1 LRSRLFDAAHGR
13 IAGALPS
20 TITVDNNTARKGVG
34 HRKAIGVN
42 AGLTGSG
49 VAGSAKVSVG
59 RLVAYSTLQLPLA
72 MAALPVVLNVSHF
85 YGEVLKL
92 SLEIMGPIFIVARLV
107 DAIQDPVIG
116 LLSDRFTHHGP
127 RSRLLFVAMMLP
139 ALAGGFYM
147 LFDPPDAWFGNQT
160 LMAIWLMAGLLLVHF
175 GYSGVSIG
183 YHSHGAEL
191 TDDYNER
198 TKVTVGREVFGL
210 LGFAVAVVLP
220 VVLTHPRAFGETQGY
235 MVLGLLFIPLAAAFS
250 LPTLLWAGPSVH
262 PPIVHLGNPLLAFF
276 APLKN
281 RLFQRLLLV
290 FVVNGSALGAAV
302 GVMLFY
308 VHHVLLGTKMDAG
321 IILLIYFVAGA
332 CSVPGW
338 LVLSRRFGKAT
349 AWFVGMVL
357 TAGAMAAA
365 LFVGGGQITLFMVIS
380 VFTGLGLGADYG
392 LPPSILADVINS
404 EEGGDT
410 RGKTGTYFG
419 LWALTTKVATAIGAF
434 CSLQFLPALGFDPLH
449 GQYGKFALIFAYII
463 VPVSIKVI
471 AALLIWFIRIEATR
485 GSVRKE
491 LLG

>member
-1 LRSRLFDAAHGR
+1 M
-13 IAGALPS
+13 
-20 TITVDNNTARKGVG
+20 
-34 HRKAIGVN
+34 N
-42 AGLTGSG
+42 AGSSGSG
-49 VAGSAKVSVG
+49 IGRSDKISFG

-72 MAALPVVLNVSHF
+72 MAALPVVLNVSAF
-85 YGEVLKL
+85 YGGVLKL
-92 SLEIMGPIFIVARLV
+92 SLEIMGPIFIVARLI

-160 LMAIWLMAGLLLVHF
+160 LMAVWLMAGLLLVHF

-198 TKVTVGREVFGL
+198 TRVTVGREVFGL
-210 LGFAVAVVLP
+210 IGFAVAVVLP
-220 VVLTHPRAFGETQGY
+220 VMLTSPKAFGDTQGY
-235 MVLGLLFIPLAAAFS
+235 TVLGLLFIPLAVVFS
-250 LPTLLWAGPSVH
+250 LPCLLWAGPSVH
-262 PPIVHLGNPLLAFF
+262 PPVRHLGNPFLAFF

-281 RLFQRLLLV
+281 RLFRRLLLV

-308 VHHVLLGTKMDAG
+308 VDHVLLGTKTDAG
-321 IILLIYFVAGA
+321 IILLIYFISGA
-332 CSVPGW
+332 ISVPGW
-338 LVLSRRFGKAT
+338 LLLSRRFGKAT
-349 AWFVGMVL
+349 AWFIGMVL
-357 TAGAMAAA
+357 TAVAMAAA
-365 LFVGGGQITLFMVIS
+365 LFVGGGQLTLFMVVS
-380 VFTGLGLGADYG
+380 VFTGIGLGADYG

-410 RGKTGTYFG
+410 KGKTGTYFG

-434 CSLQFLPALGFDPLH
+434 CSLPLLPLLGFDPLH
-449 GQYGKFALIFAYII
+449 GQYGKFALIIAYIA
-463 VPVSIKVI
+463 VPVTIKVV
-471 AALLIWFIRIEATR
+471 AGFLIWFIRIEAER
-485 GSVRKE
+485 GSVREE
-491 LLG
+491 LMG